1 LKTFFII
8 YFTILFLLYLRVSF
22 LTRNRKVNQLN
33 IGKKKLVN
41 DVLEFCITNFPSK
54 RQVSFQIRYY
64 QHTKV
69 MGRYEH
75 HNRLI
80 IIYISNDVKVFDLV
94 DTILHEYFH
103 HLDIVNKK
111 SAAEYSRL
119 LNEIGYDNHPMEVTA
134 RNFAKQHRLKCF
146 ETYQKTWF

>member
-1 LKTFFII
+1 
-8 YFTILFLLYLRVSF
+8 
-22 LTRNRKVNQLN
+22 
-33 IGKKKLVN
+33 
-41 DVLEFCITNFPSK
+41 
-54 RQVSFQIRYY
+54 
-64 QHTKV
+64 